1 MDKILVRAGRALLG
15 WSQDDLARRAGVQ
28 RQVVSTYENGTRTPH
43 PANVDR
49 LVAALREAGVT
60 EIKHNDGSAGVIA
73 TAKTLLSLRFGDPDG
88 D

>member
-1 MDKILVRAGRALLG
+1 MRAGRALLG

-43 PANVDR
+43 PANLER
-49 LVAALREAGVT
+49 LIAALREAGVT
-60 EIKHNDGSAGVIA
+60 EIMHRDGSAGVIA
-73 TAKTLLSLRFGDPDG
+73 SAATLFALRFGDPDG